1 MENAQKKLDA
11 VRVAVDAMSS
21 VLTVNPRAFDRY
33 PDIFGTLADLRMDLL
48 DVIDAEN
55 GWSERYSDGPE
66 DNLHYINER

>member
-21 VLTVNPRAFDRY
+21 VLTVNPRAFEGY
-33 PDIFGTLADLRMDLL
+33 PDIFSTLADLRMDLI
-48 DVIDAEN
+48 DVIDK
-55 GWSERYSDGPE
+55 ERWTESYNDGPE